1 MKLISLGKCDKHLIY
16 PLIGGVSNLIINI
29 ILQFFNNDV
38 ELNRHPVMKG
48 INAGLGMSLAII
60 PYIYNIKI
68 LKKNKREKILYNIK
82 ILQRKNKTKVLS
94 IKIEKYIILLLC
106 SFLDFTQKILVF
118 LFHYALTG
126 NTWVFNI
133 IFLNVFTSMLSK
145 NKLYKHQYVSIGI
158 MVLCGIGIN
167 IVNLY
172 PMEIKELPLFFL
184 DMIIEIIY
192 TLAITLAKYGM
203 DYKFCSPFEITF
215 YEGFLAFI
223 FNIIFLII
231 STNIPL
237 ADDFKYNSLFTI
249 TEYKGKKYLDNFYS
263 HFDKLNV
270 IEVSLFIVSMI
281 GRLLFNLFSH
291 ITIKYFTSSHVF
303 LILIMGE
310 MSSIDF
316 RDRNKDVR
324 FIFSIIIFIIEFLMI
339 LIFCEIIELNFCGL
353 EKNTKKNIL
362 ERAMLA
368 EYEDN
373 KEVELANNSIEI
385 SEGFEINLD
394 SSYTLNDSD
403 KL

>member
-1 MKLISLGKCDKHLIY
+1 MRLISLGKCDKHLIY
-16 PLIGGVSNLIINI
+16 PLIGGISNLITNS
-29 ILQFFNNDV
+29 ILHYFENNV
-38 ELNRHPVMKG
+38 ILNKHPFMKG

-68 LKKNKREKILYNIK
+68 LKQKKREKILYNIK
-82 ILQRKNKTKVLS
+82 ILQRKNKTNGLS
-94 IKIEKYIILLLC
+94 IKFEKYIILLLC
-106 SFLDFTQKILVF
+106 AFLDFIQKILVF
-118 LFHYALTG
+118 LFHYSLNG

-145 NKLYKHQYVSIGI
+145 NKLYKHQYLSSGI

-172 PMEIKELPLFFL
+172 PMELNFLPLL
-184 DMIIEIIY
+184 ILSMLIEIIY

-249 TEYKGKKYLDNFYS
+249 TEYKGKKYLDNFYAY
-263 HFDKLNV
+263 FDKLNI

-310 MSSIDF
+310 ISSLDF
-316 RDRNKDVR
+316 RDKNKEKI
-324 FIFSIIIFIIEFLMI
+324 IFSIIIFIIEFLMI

-362 ERAMLA
+362 ERTKLA
-368 EYEDN
+368 EYQDSKEDEQTN
-373 KEVELANNSIEI
+373 DSFEI
-385 SEGFEINLD
+385 SDGLELNFDSRNTINE
-394 SSYTLNDSD
+394 TD
-403 KL
+403 K

>member
-1 MKLISLGKCDKHLIY
+1 MRLISLGKCDKHLIY

-29 ILQFFNNDV
+29 ILQFFENDV
-38 ELNRHPVMKG
+38 VLNKHAVMKG

-60 PYIYNIKI
+60 PYLYNIKI

-82 ILQRKNKTKVLS
+82 NLVRANKSLKF
-94 IKIEKYIILLLC
+94 EKYTILFLC
-106 SFLDFTQKILVF
+106 AFLDFVQKILVF
-118 LFHYALTG
+118 LFHFSLKG
-126 NTWVFNI
+126 ITWVFNI

-145 NKLYKHQYVSIGI
+145 NKLYKHQYLSSGI

-172 PMEIKELPLFFL
+172 PMELNFLPLL
-184 DMIIEIIY
+184 ILSMLIEIIY

-231 STNIPL
+231 STNIQL

-263 HFDKLNV
+263 YFDKLNV

-353 EKNTKKNIL
+353 EKNTKKNIM
-362 ERAMLA
+362 ERTKLA
-368 EYEDN
+368 EYQDSNEDEQTN
-373 KEVELANNSIEI
+373 DSIEI
-385 SEGFEINLD
+385 SDGLELNFDSRNTINE
-394 SSYTLNDSD
+394 TD
-403 KL
+403 K